1 MNPFDSIAR
10 AAVALLTALLP
21 LPLWAQTP
29 AAPADKPIATVNGV
43 PIKPA
48 LLQQALQQAVAQGRP
63 DSPQLREAIAGQLI
77 ARELLVQAAAKQ
89 GLDKD
94 PEVLAIAE
102 EAKRGAMIQRY
113 MRRIVKPEPIT
124 EGQVKAHYEKVKA
137 DLGTKEYKLRVMLLP
152 NDVRAKEVR
161 GELTKGKDFAQL
173 ARQWSLAPSATR
185 GGELQWVSFKSPP
198 REGQTSGLPLPIA
211 QAVEKLQKGKVT
223 EPIGIQGKWW
233 LVKLDDVR
241 AVKVPAFDQARQEI
255 YNMLTAQELERAT
268 TALVQQLSQGA
279 TITR

>member
-1 MNPFDSIAR
+1 MNPIDSIAR

-77 ARELLVQAAAKQ
+77 AREPLVQAAAKQ

-102 EAKRGAMIQRY
+102 EAKRSAMIQRY
-113 MRRIVKPEPIT
+113 MRRIVKPEPVT
-124 EGQVKAHYEKVKA
+124 EEQVKAHYEKVKA

-152 NDVRAKEVR
+152 NDVLAKEVR

-173 ARQWSLAPSATR
+173 ARQWSLAPSTTR

-255 YNMLTAQELERAT
+255 YNMLTAQELEHAT
-268 TALVQQLSQGA
+268 TALVQQLSQGT